1 MKKYMNIITFTTV
14 KKDLDLDDKYNNENI
29 NINK

>member
-14 KKDLDLDDKYNNENI
+14 KKHLDLDDKYNNENVM
-29 NINK
+29 